1 MIDDLGRTHRVLVL
15 GPSLLPALIRTI
27 QLGQVTLALE
37 QKSDE
42 IRKLLGA
49 TKQEMVK
56 MDLVLATLG
65 KQAEGLG
72 NTIEKARQRTR
83 AVSRK
88 LRTIEIVETELAE
101 IAEEAVALVEDET
114 AE

>member
-1 MIDDLGRTHRVLVL
+1 MIDDLGRTFRVLVL
-15 GPSLLPALIRTI
+15 GPSLFPALLRTI

-49 TKQEMVK
+49 TKHEMIK
-56 MDLVLATLG
+56 MDGVLEKLAKNLG
-65 KQAEGLG
+65 TMGS
-72 NTIEKARQRTR
+72 TIDKARQRTR

-88 LRTIEIVETELAE
+88 LREIEVVELELVEIADETE
-101 IAEEAVALVEDET
+101 EEALD
-114 AE
+114 